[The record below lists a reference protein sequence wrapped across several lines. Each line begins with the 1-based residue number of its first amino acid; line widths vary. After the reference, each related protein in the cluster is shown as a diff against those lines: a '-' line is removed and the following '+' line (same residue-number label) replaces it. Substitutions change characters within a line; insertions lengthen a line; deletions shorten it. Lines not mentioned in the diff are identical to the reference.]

1 MMRNKFI
8 HHVPLK
14 PKGVLKKKFMKRR
27 MWYIGSIYRASKGQ
41 YMHNKFI
48 KKFFSIHLKFLN
60 KFTAATYNLTF
71 YKLFNQLMLL
81 SPLVNIYANVDKFE
95 SKYYNTDIDS
105 NFFNFP
111 KLIGGLDKWG
121 VIYPLNLIIL
131 SSGVT
136 YLPIQNYL
144 NTTHQVTLPEES
156 EFFINYTFSYFSDT
170 NFEEELLPIQL
181 NIVNEQPNLSL
192 YWVII
197 FYKSVVF
204 KYIKDTYI

>member
-1 MMRNKFI
+1 MKNKFI
-8 HHVPLK
+8 RNVPFK
-14 PKGVLKKKFMKRR
+14 KKGVFKKKFMKRR

-60 KFTAATYNLTF
+60 KFTISTYTLTF
-71 YKLFNQLMLL
+71 YKLFNQLLLL

-95 SKYYNTDIDS
+95 SKYYPTELDS
-105 NFFNFP
+105 NFFNLP
-111 KLIGGLDKWG
+111 KSIGSLDKWG
-121 VIYPLNLIIL
+121 VIHPLNLIIL

-144 NTTHQVTLPEES
+144 NTTTLVTLPEES
-156 EFFINYTFSYFSDT
+156 EFFVKYTFSYFLDT
-170 NFEEELLPIQL
+170 SFEEDFTLTQI

-192 YWVII
+192 YWGIC
-197 FYKSVVF
+197 FYKILLF
-204 KYIKDTYI
+204 KYLQDTHI